1 MGLLQLLLGLV
12 QSPQLTN
19 TIITL
24 LLLIF
29 ALALGALA
37 IRFLDSRR
45 RMLHQE
51 RMAALI
57 KGLHFAGV
65 ARDVFAKP
73 APDAREHLLRG
84 LRWTF
89 GGAGISGAMFG
100 FERLQPGEVTDIW
113 SALRAAIIGLIPL
126 AIGLAHLLFSFL
138 TSRRERAMSRAA
150 RTIAASP
157 YVRAGLR
164 RY

>member
-1 MGLLQLLLGLV
+1 MDLLQLLLGLLQV
-12 QSPQLTN
+12 PQLTN

-24 LLLIF
+24 LLLLF

-37 IRFLDSRR
+37 IRFLDTRR

-73 APDAREHLLRG
+73 RVDSRDHLLRG

-89 GGAGISGAMFG
+89 GGMGISGAMFG
-100 FERLQPGEVTDIW
+100 FERLQPGEITDVW
-113 SALRAAIIGLIPL
+113 SALRAAIIGLIPV

-138 TSRRERAMSRAA
+138 TSRRERTLA
-150 RTIAASP
+150 RTIAGSP
-157 YVRAGLR
+157 YVRAGVR